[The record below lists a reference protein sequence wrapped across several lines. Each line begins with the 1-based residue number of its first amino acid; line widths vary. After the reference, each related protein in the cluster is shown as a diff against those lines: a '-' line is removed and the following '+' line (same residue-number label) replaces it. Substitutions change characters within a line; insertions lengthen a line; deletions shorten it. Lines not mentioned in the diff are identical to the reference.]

1 MSVSSAIRA
10 RDRQSKPLAVLE
22 GKVFIA
28 EHGAFDRARQAW
40 NLAVDQRPAAV
51 VVAESIED
59 VVATVQLAREHG
71 LRVAAQGTGHGA
83 AALGSL
89 EDTILL
95 RTDRLRAIQVDPQRR
110 IARLEAGVTWLDAVK
125 AAAQHGLALL
135 AGSAPDVGVLGYTLG
150 GGLSWLGRKHGLAAN
165 SVQAIKLVTAD
176 GRVLRADADHE
187 SDLFWA
193 LRGGGGNF
201 GIVTAIELR
210 ALPITAVYAG
220 LLWWPIERADEVLR
234 GWRELTERELPDE
247 LTTVGRLLHLPEL
260 PEVPEPLRGRS
271 FVVVEAFHLGEPDQ
285 ADKLLAPLRALDP
298 GSDTLDVVPVET
310 LSHLHMDPDRPVP
323 VVGDGVLLSKLPAE
337 AVDRL
342 VRIAV
347 DGIGS
352 PLLSIEVRHLGGELA
367 RPQPGGGAR
376 SAIEAPYALFAVGL
390 APDLKIGRAIGDYI
404 EHLIAEMRPWAATEM
419 YLNFAET
426 RRDPAALWS
435 EHAYRRLRQIKAR
448 VDPDDVIRANHP
460 VAPA

>member
-22 GKVFIA
+22 GKVFLA

-95 RTDRLRAIQVDPQRR
+95 RTDRLRAIQVDPERR

-165 SVQAIKLVTAD
+165 SVQAIELVTAD

-298 GSDTLDVVPVET
+298 ESDTLDVVPVET

-323 VVGDGVLLSKLPAE
+323 VVGDGMLLSKLPAE

-390 APDLKIGRAIGDYI
+390 APDLQIGRAIGDYI
-404 EHLIAEMRPWAATEM
+404 EHLIAEMGPWAATEM